1 MKKHAEYLIFAGTSE
16 GRKLAEFLQEHQICA
31 EVCVATEYGEKL
43 LAATDYIQVHTG
55 RMTEPE
61 MENYIQERSG
71 APFQAVIDATH
82 PHAAEVTK
90 NIRTACENTGMRYV
104 RLLRG
109 QIDLSAFSDLVSF
122 PDCESAAEWLEMQ
135 NGRIFL
141 TTGMKE
147 LPMVAERISDR
158 ERLYAR
164 VLPQPEIFPLA
175 EELGLSKKQ
184 LICMQGPFSKEL
196 NVAMLRE
203 VQAKFLLTKESG
215 NAGGFAQKAE
225 AAKEAGSVCVV
236 IRRPV
241 QEQGFSLEEIQ
252 EKILSVREKLFS
264 PKNEVQE
271 AQGKESCH
279 VEEADT
285 EKGNSLNVSETV
297 EKLSSCKPGKKA
309 ATRRKVT
316 LLGIGMGAAEN
327 MTVEGVRACNQA
339 DCIIGAKRML
349 NAVEQVLDT
358 EKPMVSMY
366 LSQQIVEY
374 IHSHE
379 EYGNIVIALSG
390 DVGFYSGAKKLVD
403 ALPEVEVELLCG
415 ISSAVYFASKLHT
428 SWDDMKLMSVHG
440 RRANIIAALSRNEK
454 VFTLASGAESIR
466 QLAAELVTYGFGQV
480 TMSVGTDLSYP
491 QEQIT
496 TATPEQFLDYQTE
509 GVSVALLQ
517 KQTPDDFVV
526 THGITD
532 EAFIRGKVPMT
543 KEEVRSISVSKMQ
556 LRRDSIVYD
565 IGAGTGS
572 VSIEMARMI
581 PEGSVYAIERKEEA
595 VALIRENQKKFQV
608 PNVQIVHGKAPET
621 MQGLEVPTHAFLGGT
636 GGNMREIITKLRE
649 LNPQIRIVIN
659 CIALESLAEIT
670 VLLQE
675 LGIKDAE
682 ITAVTIAKS
691 KLLGHYHMM
700 MGQNPVY
707 VIAFGGIS
715 GQNDIR
721 LEMTPTSIGGEKQAS
736 ISGGSLNSG

>member
-109 QIDLSAFSDLVSF
+109 QIDLSAFSDLVTF
-122 PDCESAAEWLEMQ
+122 PDCESAAEWLETQ
-135 NGRIFL
+135 KGRIFL

-203 VQAKFLLTKESG
+203 VRAKFLLTKESG

-225 AAKEAGSVCVV
+225 AAKEAGVVCVV

-252 EKILSVREKLFS
+252 EKILSV
-264 PKNEVQE
+264 Q
-271 AQGKESCH
+271 
-279 VEEADT
+279 
-285 EKGNSLNVSETV
+285 
-297 EKLSSCKPGKKA
+297 
-309 ATRRKVT
+309 TRRKVT

-349 NAVEQVLDT
+349 TAVEQVLDT

-379 EYGNIVIALSG
+379 EYGNIVITLSG

-517 KQTPDDFVV
+517 KQTPNDFVV

-532 EAFIRGKVPMT
+532 EAFIRGKIPMT

-556 LRRDSIVYD
+556 LRRNSVVYD

-675 LGIKDAE
+675 LEIKDAE

-715 GQNDIR
+715 GQNDI
-721 LEMTPTSIGGEKQAS
+721 
-736 ISGGSLNSG
+736 

>member
-90 NIRTACENTGMRYV
+90 NIWTACENTGMRYV

-109 QIDLSAFSDLVSF
+109 QIDLSAFSDLVTF

-252 EKILSVREKLFS
+252 EKILSVMEKLFS

-379 EYGNIVIALSG
+379 
-390 DVGFYSGAKKLVD
+390 
-403 ALPEVEVELLCG
+403 
-415 ISSAVYFASKLHT
+415 
-428 SWDDMKLMSVHG
+428 
-440 RRANIIAALSRNEK
+440 
-454 VFTLASGAESIR
+454 
-466 QLAAELVTYGFGQV
+466 
-480 TMSVGTDLSYP
+480 
-491 QEQIT
+491 
-496 TATPEQFLDYQTE
+496 
-509 GVSVALLQ
+509 
-517 KQTPDDFVV
+517 
-526 THGITD
+526 
-532 EAFIRGKVPMT
+532 
-543 KEEVRSISVSKMQ
+543 
-556 LRRDSIVYD
+556 
-565 IGAGTGS
+565 
-572 VSIEMARMI
+572 
-581 PEGSVYAIERKEEA
+581 
-595 VALIRENQKKFQV
+595 
-608 PNVQIVHGKAPET
+608 
-621 MQGLEVPTHAFLGGT
+621 
-636 GGNMREIITKLRE
+636 
-649 LNPQIRIVIN
+649 
-659 CIALESLAEIT
+659 
-670 VLLQE
+670 
-675 LGIKDAE
+675 
-682 ITAVTIAKS
+682 
-691 KLLGHYHMM
+691 
-700 MGQNPVY
+700 
-707 VIAFGGIS
+707 
-715 GQNDIR
+715 
-721 LEMTPTSIGGEKQAS
+721 
-736 ISGGSLNSG
+736 

>member
-1 MKKHAEYLIFAGTSE
+1 MRKHAEYLIFAGTSE

-31 EVCVATEYGEKL
+31 EICVATEYGEEL
-43 LAATDYIQVHTG
+43 LAATEYIQVHTG

-61 MENYIQERSG
+61 MEKYIQERSG

-82 PHAAEVTK
+82 PHAAEVTE
-90 NIRTACENTGMRYV
+90 NIRTACEKTGMRYV

-109 QIDLSAFSDLVSF
+109 QIDLSAFSDLVTF
-122 PDCESAAEWLEMQ
+122 PDCESAAEWLETQ

-147 LPMVAERISDR
+147 LPMVADRISDR

-225 AAKEAGSVCVV
+225 AAKEAGAVCVV

-252 EKILSVREKLFS
+252 ERILSTRENLFH
-264 PKNEVQE
+264 PDKETPE
-271 AQGKESCH
+271 AQEKEHCH
-279 VEEADT
+279 VEEADIEKAHT
-285 EKGNSLNVSETV
+285 ETGNSLNVSETI
-297 EKLSSCKPGKKA
+297 EKSSTCRLGKKA

-316 LLGIGMGAAEN
+316 LLGIGMGAAET
-327 MTVEGVRACNQA
+327 MTVEGVHACNQA

-349 NAVEQVLDT
+349 TAVEQVLNT

-379 EYGNIVIALSG
+379 KYSNIVIALSG

-403 ALPEVEVELLCG
+403 ALVEYEVELLCG

-440 RRANIIAALSRNEK
+440 RRANIIATLSRNEK

-466 QLAAELVTYGFGQV
+466 QLAAELVDYGFGQV

-526 THGITD
+526 AHGIAD
-532 EAFIRGKVPMT
+532 ESFIRGKVPMT

-581 PEGSVYAIERKEEA
+581 PEGCVYAIEQKEEA

-608 PNVQIVHGKAPET
+608 PNVQIVHGKAPEA

-636 GGNMREIITKLRE
+636 GGNMREIITKLRG

-670 VLLQE
+670 GLLQE
-675 LGIKDAE
+675 LEIKDAE

-691 KLLGHYHMM
+691 KPLGHYHMM

-707 VIAFGGIS
+707 VIAFGGKNI
-715 GQNDIR
+715 
-721 LEMTPTSIGGEKQAS
+721 
-736 ISGGSLNSG
+736 

>member
-1 MKKHAEYLIFAGTSE
+1 MKKHVEYLIFAGTSE
-16 GRKLAEFLQEHQICA
+16 GRKLAEFLQDHQICA
-31 EVCVATEYGEKL
+31 EICVATEYGEEL

-61 MENYIQERSG
+61 MENYIQERFG
-71 APFQAVIDATH
+71 ASFRAVIDATH

-90 NIRTACENTGMRYV
+90 NIRTACEKTGMRYV

-109 QIDLSAFSDLVSF
+109 QIDLFAFSDLVTF
-122 PDCESAAEWLEMQ
+122 PDCESAAEWLETQ
-135 NGRIFL
+135 SGRIFL

-175 EELGLSKKQ
+175 EALGLSKKQ

-215 NAGGFAQKAE
+215 SAGGFAQKAE
-225 AAKEAGSVCVV
+225 AAKEAGAVCVV

-252 EKILSVREKLFS
+252 EQILSARETVFNL
-264 PKNEVQE
+264 KNKVQKD
-271 AQGKESCH
+271 QGKETCH
-279 VEEADT
+279 ADEAHA
-285 EKGNSLNVSETV
+285 EKDNSLNVSEAV
-297 EKLSSCKPGKKA
+297 EKVKKLSSCKLGKKA
-309 ATRRKVT
+309 ETRRKVT
-316 LLGIGMGAAEN
+316 LLGIGMGATEN

-349 NAVEQVLDT
+349 TAVEQVLDT
-358 EKPMVSMY
+358 EKPMVPMY

-374 IHSHE
+374 IYSHE

-403 ALPEVEVELLCG
+403 ALPEMEVQLLCG

-428 SWDDMKLMSVHG
+428 SWDDMKLMSIHG

-466 QLAAELVTYGFGQV
+466 QLATELVDYGFGQV

-496 TATPEQFLDYQTE
+496 TAAPEQFLDYQTE

-517 KQTPDDFVV
+517 KQSADDLVV

-532 EAFIRGKVPMT
+532 EEFIRGKVPMT

-556 LRRDSIVYD
+556 LRRDSVVYD

-581 PEGSVYAIERKEEA
+581 PEGCVYAIEQKDEA
-595 VALIRENQKKFQV
+595 VELIRENQKKFQI
-608 PNVQIVHGKAPET
+608 PNVQIVYGKAPEA

-636 GGNMREIITKLRE
+636 GGNMREIITKLRT

-670 VLLQE
+670 GLLQKLE
-675 LGIKDAE
+675 IKDAE

-707 VIAFGGIS
+707 VIAFGGKNI
-715 GQNDIR
+715 
-721 LEMTPTSIGGEKQAS
+721 
-736 ISGGSLNSG
+736 

>member
-1 MKKHAEYLIFAGTSE
+1 
-16 GRKLAEFLQEHQICA
+16 
-31 EVCVATEYGEKL
+31 
-43 LAATDYIQVHTG
+43 
-55 RMTEPE
+55 
-61 MENYIQERSG
+61 
-71 APFQAVIDATH
+71 
-82 PHAAEVTK
+82 
-90 NIRTACENTGMRYV
+90 
-104 RLLRG
+104 
-109 QIDLSAFSDLVSF
+109 
-122 PDCESAAEWLEMQ
+122 
-135 NGRIFL
+135 
-141 TTGMKE
+141 
-147 LPMVAERISDR
+147 
-158 ERLYAR
+158 
-164 VLPQPEIFPLA
+164 
-175 EELGLSKKQ
+175 
-184 LICMQGPFSKEL
+184 
-196 NVAMLRE
+196 
-203 VQAKFLLTKESG
+203 
-215 NAGGFAQKAE
+215 
-225 AAKEAGSVCVV
+225 
-236 IRRPV
+236 
-241 QEQGFSLEEIQ
+241 
-252 EKILSVREKLFS
+252 
-264 PKNEVQE
+264 
-271 AQGKESCH
+271 
-279 VEEADT
+279 
-285 EKGNSLNVSETV
+285 
-297 EKLSSCKPGKKA
+297 
-309 ATRRKVT
+309 
-316 LLGIGMGAAEN
+316 
-327 MTVEGVRACNQA
+327 
-339 DCIIGAKRML
+339 
-349 NAVEQVLDT
+349 
-358 EKPMVSMY
+358 MY

-556 LRRDSIVYD
+556 LCRDSIVYD

-581 PEGSVYAIERKEEA
+581 PEGCVYAIEQKEEA

-608 PNVQIVHGKAPET
+608 PNVQIVHGKAPEA

-675 LGIKDAE
+675 LEIKDAE

-721 LEMTPTSIGGEKQAS
+721 WEMTPTSIGGEKQAS

>member
-16 GRKLAEFLQEHQICA
+16 GRKLAEFLQEHQIWA
-31 EVCVATEYGEKL
+31 EVCVATEYGEEL
-43 LAATDYIQVHTG
+43 LAATEYIQVHTG

-61 MENYIQERSG
+61 MENYIQERSR
-71 APFQAVIDATH
+71 APFRAVIDATH

-90 NIRTACENTGMRYV
+90 NIRTACEKTGMRYV

-109 QIDLSAFSDLVSF
+109 QIDLSAFSDLVTFS
-122 PDCESAAEWLEMQ
+122 DCEAAAEWLETQ

-225 AAKEAGSVCVV
+225 AAKEAGAVCVV

-241 QEQGFSLEEIQ
+241 QERGFSLEEIQ
-252 EKILSVREKLFS
+252 EKILSVRKHFFH
-264 PKNEVQE
+264 PDNETQE
-271 AQGKESCH
+271 AQEKEHCH
-279 VEEADT
+279 VEEA
-285 EKGNSLNVSETV
+285 V
-297 EKLSSCKPGKKA
+297 EKLSSCRLDEKS

-316 LLGIGMGAAEN
+316 LLGIGMGAAET

-349 NAVEQVLDT
+349 TAVEQVLDI

-374 IHSHE
+374 IRSHE
-379 EYGNIVIALSG
+379 EYGDIVIALSG

-491 QEQIT
+491 QEQII
-496 TATPEQFLDYQTE
+496 TASPEQFLDYQTE

-517 KQTPDDFVV
+517 KQSENDFVV

-532 EAFIRGKVPMT
+532 ESFIRGKVPMT

-581 PEGSVYAIERKEEA
+581 PEGCVYAIEQKEEA

-608 PNVQIVHGKAPET
+608 PNVQIVHGKAPEA
-621 MQGLEVPTHAFLGGT
+621 MQELEVPTHAFLGGT
-636 GGNMREIITKLRE
+636 GGNMREIITKLQA
-649 LNPQIRIVIN
+649 LNPKIRIVIN

-670 VLLQE
+670 GLLQE
-675 LGIKDAE
+675 LEIKDAE

-691 KLLGHYHMM
+691 KPLGHYHMM

-715 GQNDIR
+715 EQNDI
-721 LEMTPTSIGGEKQAS
+721 
-736 ISGGSLNSG
+736 

>member
-31 EVCVATEYGEKL
+31 EVCVATEYGEEL

-61 MENYIQERSG
+61 MENYIQERFG
-71 APFQAVIDATH
+71 APFRAVIDATH

-90 NIRTACENTGMRYV
+90 NIRTACEKTGMRYV

-109 QIDLSAFSDLVSF
+109 QIDLSAFSDLVTF
-122 PDCESAAEWLEMQ
+122 PDCESAAEWLETQ

-225 AAKEAGSVCVV
+225 AAKEAGAVCVV

-252 EKILSVREKLFS
+252 EKILSTRKHLFH
-264 PKNEVQE
+264 PDNEIQE
-271 AQGKESCH
+271 ASGKEHCH
-279 VEEADT
+279 VEEAYA
-285 EKGNSLNVSETV
+285 EKSNNLNASEAVQKPNSCE
-297 EKLSSCKPGKKA
+297 PGKKA
-309 ATRRKVT
+309 VERRKVT
-316 LLGIGMGAAEN
+316 LLGIGMGAAET

-349 NAVEQVLDT
+349 TAVEQILDT

-379 EYGNIVIALSG
+379 KYSNIVIALSG

-466 QLAAELVTYGFGQV
+466 QLAEELVDYGFGQV

-517 KQTPDDFVV
+517 RQTEDEFVV
-526 THGITD
+526 THGIAD
-532 EAFIRGKVPMT
+532 ETFIRGKVPMT

-556 LRRDSIVYD
+556 LRRDSVVYD

-572 VSIEMARMI
+572 VCIEMARMI
-581 PEGSVYAIERKEEA
+581 PEGCVYAIEQKEEA
-595 VALIRENQKKFQV
+595 TALIRENQKKFQV
-608 PNVQIVHGKAPET
+608 PNVQIVHGKAPAA

-636 GGNMREIITKLRE
+636 GGNMRDIITKLRA

-670 VLLQE
+670 GLLQE
-675 LGIKDAE
+675 LEIKDAE

-691 KLLGHYHMM
+691 KPLGHYHMM

-707 VIAFGGIS
+707 VIDFGGIS
-715 GQNDIR
+715 GQNDI
-721 LEMTPTSIGGEKQAS
+721 
-736 ISGGSLNSG
+736 

>member
-1 MKKHAEYLIFAGTSE
+1 MRKHAEYLIFAGTSE

-31 EVCVATEYGEKL
+31 EVCVATEYGEEL
-43 LAATDYIQVHTG
+43 LAAADYIQVHTG

-61 MENYIQERSG
+61 MENYIWERSG
-71 APFQAVIDATH
+71 APFRAVIDATH

-90 NIRTACENTGMRYV
+90 NIRTACANTGMRYV

-109 QIDLSAFSDLVSF
+109 QIDLSAFSDLVTF
-122 PDCESAAEWLEMQ
+122 PDCESAAEWLETQ

-225 AAKEAGSVCVV
+225 AAKEAGAVCVV

-252 EKILSVREKLFS
+252 EKILNTRKNLFHPNFQPNNEKQGA
-264 PKNEVQE
+264 QE
-271 AQGKESCH
+271 KEKCH
-279 VEEADT
+279 VVVHT
-285 EKGNSLNVSETV
+285 EKDNSLNVSEAG
-297 EKLSSCKPGKKA
+297 EKTSGCIQGEKV

-316 LLGIGMGAAEN
+316 LLGIGMGVAEN
-327 MTVEGVRACNQA
+327 MTVEGVRVCNQA

-349 NAVEQVLDT
+349 IAVEQVLDT

-466 QLAAELVTYGFGQV
+466 QLAAELVAYGFGQV

-496 TATPEQFLDYQTE
+496 TATPERFLDYQTE

-556 LRRDSIVYD
+556 LHRDSIVYD

-581 PEGSVYAIERKEEA
+581 PEGCVYAIEQKEEA

-608 PNVQIVHGKAPET
+608 PNIQIMHGKAPEE
-621 MQGLEVPTHAFLGGT
+621 MQDLEVPTHAFLGGT
-636 GGNMREIITKLRE
+636 GGNMWEIITKLRA

-670 VLLQE
+670 GLLQE
-675 LGIKDAE
+675 LEIKDAE

-691 KLLGHYHMM
+691 KPLGHYHMM

-715 GQNDIR
+715 GQNDI
-721 LEMTPTSIGGEKQAS
+721 
-736 ISGGSLNSG
+736 